1 VVVIALMLIPETV
14 TARPR
19 FVFTAFPLFL
29 AVAAWWPNEGGDAV
43 DEADNETRHRA
54 SWEYLGWDMTLVA
67 CGAGLA
73 AVTGLYGV
81 FGAIP

>member
-1 VVVIALMLIPETV
+1 MLIPETV

-19 FVFTAFPLFL
+19 FVFTAFPLFIAL
-29 AVAAWWPNEGGDAV
+29 AAWWPQASMATHD
-43 DEADNETRHRA
+43 DDDTL
-54 SWEYLGWDMTLVA
+54 SWERQSWNFVLVT

-73 AVTGLYGV
+73 VLTNLYAV